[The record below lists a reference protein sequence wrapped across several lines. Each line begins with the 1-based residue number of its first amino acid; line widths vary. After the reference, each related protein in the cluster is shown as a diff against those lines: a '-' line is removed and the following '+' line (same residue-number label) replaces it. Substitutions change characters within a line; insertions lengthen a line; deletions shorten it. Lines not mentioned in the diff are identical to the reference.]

1 MLDTFQN
8 IYKEN
13 YQTVYRVAQKLIR
26 DEDTVADIIQEVFI
40 YLHEKME
47 EGKVIQYPKSWL
59 YRATYNKSIDY
70 LKNKNRFQTIDT
82 FEDCLEDENVLDE
95 SDLHK
100 EIQCALSK
108 LKAEE
113 KFLVILYSEGLS
125 YKELAEVTGIKFSS
139 IGKTLSRALQKVQL
153 ELKNKHYELY

>member
-1 MLDTFQN
+1 MDTFQN

-26 DEDTVADIIQEVFI
+26 DEDTVADIIQEIFI
-40 YLHEKME
+40 YLHEKMV

-59 YRATYNKSIDY
+59 YRATYNKCIDY
-70 LKNKNRFQTIDT
+70 LKNRNRFQTIDT
-82 FEDCLEDENVLDE
+82 FEDCLKEESVLDE
-95 SDLHK
+95 NDLHK

-108 LKAEE
+108 LKPEE
-113 KFLVILYSEGLS
+113 KFLVVLYSEGLS
-125 YKELAEVTGIKFSS
+125 YKELAETTGIKFSS
-139 IGKTLSRALQKVQL
+139 VGKTLSRALKKIQL

>member
-1 MLDTFQN
+1 MDTFQN

-26 DEDTVADIIQEVFI
+26 DEDTVADIIQEIFI
-40 YLHEKME
+40 YLHEKMV

-59 YRATYNKSIDY
+59 YRATYNKCIDY
-70 LKNKNRFQTIDT
+70 LKNKNRFQTIDA
-82 FEDCLEDENVLDE
+82 FEDCLKDENVLDE
-95 SDLHK
+95 NDLHK
-100 EIQCALSK
+100 EIQNALSK

-113 KFLVILYSEGLS
+113 KFLVVLYSEGLS
-125 YKELAEVTGIKFSS
+125 YKELAETTGIKFSS
-139 IGKTLSRALQKVQL
+139 VGKTLSRALKKIQL

>member
-1 MLDTFQN
+1 MDTFQN

-26 DEDTVADIIQEVFI
+26 DEDTVADIIQEIFI
-40 YLHEKME
+40 YLHEKMV

-59 YRATYNKSIDY
+59 YRATYNKCIDY
-70 LKNKNRFQTIDT
+70 LKNKNKFQTIDA
-82 FEDCLEDENVLDE
+82 FEDCLKDESVLDE
-95 SDLHK
+95 NDLHQ
-100 EIQCALSK
+100 EIQYALSK

-113 KFLVILYSEGLS
+113 KFLVVLYSEGLS
-125 YKELAEVTGIKFSS
+125 YKELAETTGIKFSS
-139 IGKTLSRALQKVQL
+139 IGKTLSRALQKIQL

>member
-1 MLDTFQN
+1 MDTFQN

-13 YQTVYRVAQKLIR
+13 YQTVYRVAQKLVR
-26 DEDTVADIIQEVFI
+26 DEDTVADIIQEIFI

-59 YRATYNKSIDY
+59 YRATYNKCIDY
-70 LKNKNRFQTIDT
+70 LKNKNRFQTIDN
-82 FEDCLEDENVLDE
+82 FKDCLEDENVLDE
-95 SDLHK
+95 SDLLK

-125 YKELAEVTGIKFSS
+125 YKELAETTGIKFSS
-139 IGKTLSRALQKVQL
+139 IGKTLSRALQKIQL
-153 ELKNKHYELY
+153 ELKKKHYELY